1 MFKHLFARYY
11 AQNVRFSYWRGKK
24 DREVDLV
31 AEVGGDDA
39 EREMKLFTQDDS
51 ALADDTAL
59 IQGGIV
65 DSTGI
70 LELIMFLE
78 ETWSIKVRDEEM
90 VPDNFETIDAI
101 TAFVTRKL
109 AA

>member
-1 MFKHLFARYY
+1 M
-11 AQNVRFSYWRGKK
+11 
-24 DREVDLV
+24 DRRTRIKQFVLNNF
-31 AEVGGDDA
+31 
-39 EREMKLFTQDDS
+39 LFTEDDS

-78 ETWSIKVRDEEM
+78 ETWSIKVPPEEM
-90 VPDNFETIDAI
+90 TPANFETVAAVDAYLG
-101 TAFVTRKL
+101 RKL
-109 AA
+109 GA

>member
-1 MFKHLFARYY
+1 M
-11 AQNVRFSYWRGKK
+11 
-24 DREVDLV
+24 DRRRQIKQFVLSNF
-31 AEVGGDDA
+31 
-39 EREMKLFTQDDS
+39 LFTEDDS

-78 ETWSIKVRDEEM
+78 ETWAIKVPPEEM
-90 VPDNFETIDAI
+90 TPANFESVRSVDDY
-101 TAFVTRKL
+101 VGRKL

>member
-1 MFKHLFARYY
+1 M
-11 AQNVRFSYWRGKK
+11 
-24 DREVDLV
+24 DRRTRIKQFVLNNF
-31 AEVGGDDA
+31 
-39 EREMKLFTQDDS
+39 LFTQDDS

-78 ETWSIKVRDEEM
+78 ETWSIKVPPEEM
-90 VPDNFETIDAI
+90 TPANFETVAAVDAYLGRQLG
-101 TAFVTRKL
+101 A
-109 AA
+109 

>member
-1 MFKHLFARYY
+1 M
-11 AQNVRFSYWRGKK
+11 
-24 DREVDLV
+24 DRRTQIKQFVLNNF
-31 AEVGGDDA
+31 
-39 EREMKLFTQDDS
+39 LFTQDDS

-78 ETWSIKVRDEEM
+78 ETWSIKVPPEEM
-90 VPDNFETIDAI
+90 TPANFETVAAVDAYLG
-101 TAFVTRKL
+101 RKL
-109 AA
+109 GA

>member
-1 MFKHLFARYY
+1 M
-11 AQNVRFSYWRGKK
+11 
-24 DREVDLV
+24 
-31 AEVGGDDA
+31 
-39 EREMKLFTQDDS
+39 ERRTRIKQFVLNNFLFTEDDS

-78 ETWSIKVRDEEM
+78 ETWSIKVPPEEM
-90 VPDNFETIDAI
+90 TPANFETVAAVDAYLG
-101 TAFVTRKL
+101 RKL
-109 AA
+109 GT